1 MESSRD
7 SGMYTDYLFM
17 IVIIG
22 DSSVGKSCLL
32 KRFAEPKSN
41 LFSEAHVATIGVDF
55 AVRIVDI
62 MGRKIKLQVWDT
74 AG

>member
-1 MESSRD
+1 
-7 SGMYTDYLFM
+7 M

-41 LFSEAHVATIGVDF
+41 LFAEAHVATIGVDF

-62 MGRKIKLQVWDT
+62 MGRKIKL
-74 AG
+74 